1 MYHDLSDVRSVIM
14 MQIILNKHAPNL
26 FQSKTT
32 QNTIDGKGNGSDH
45 GDKSPAS
52 KPKEVNDES
61 TNAYGSLNKTDGLG
75 EHTYASLNKA
85 GSGKNSSG
93 GSDGNTNAGYIA
105 MTAPVSNGG
114 SDRSEERN
122 TGVDSR
128 NKDSGSSDVNSARAG
143 KCGEVRKVNKTP
155 GLSPVFHMH

>member
-1 MYHDLSDVRSVIM
+1 MHM
-14 MQIILNKHAPNL
+14 ILNKRAPNL

-32 QNTIDGKGNGSDH
+32 QNTTDGKGNGSDH
-45 GDKSPAS
+45 GDKSPAI
-52 KPKEVNDES
+52 KPKVVNDES
-61 TNAYGSLNKTDGLG
+61 TNAYGSLNNIDGLG

-93 GSDGNTNAGYIA
+93 GSDGNNNAGYIA
-105 MTAPVSNGG
+105 MTAPVSNEGI
-114 SDRSEERN
+114 DRSGERS

-143 KCGEVRKVNKTP
+143 KCGEVRKLKE
-155 GLSPVFHMH
+155 SPV